1 MKKSHSRITFKDG
14 RGRGDGKFWFH
25 NCSRNQIKLEMTM
38 NFYIDEKDKERA
50 RLGQGGE
57 DASAGEGVRRGWRG
71 REKRNQMF

>member
-1 MKKSHSRITFKDG
+1 MD
-14 RGRGDGKFWFH
+14 
-25 NCSRNQIKLEMTM
+25 
-38 NFYIDEKDKERA
+38 FYIDERDKELGRA

>member
-1 MKKSHSRITFKDG
+1 
-14 RGRGDGKFWFH
+14 
-25 NCSRNQIKLEMTM
+25 M

-71 REKRNQMF
+71 REKRNQLF